1 MTHKQASSL
10 GGSVTATQSPAK
22 AAALRRLHR
31 ARRGIPTNDC
41 GLTPR
46 DYLRVLGHVHR
57 SLAIPGGPTVRG
69 LARHLLVSDRTMRR
83 WLQGH
88 DIAPAW
94 AVVRLKAMTA
104 FLGRGAKKEMLRD
117 IAWARKEVA

>member
-1 MTHKQASSL
+1 MTKKQAGSL
-10 GGSVTATQSPAK
+10 GGSVTAAQSTAK

-46 DYLRVLGHVHR
+46 DYLRVLGHVMR
-57 SLAIPGGPTVRG
+57 ATTIPGGPSVRG
-69 LARHLLVSDRTMRR
+69 LARGLLVSDRTVRR

-94 AVVRLKAMTA
+94 AVVRMKVMIANVYR
-104 FLGRGAKKEMLRD
+104 GRR
-117 IAWARKEVA
+117 V